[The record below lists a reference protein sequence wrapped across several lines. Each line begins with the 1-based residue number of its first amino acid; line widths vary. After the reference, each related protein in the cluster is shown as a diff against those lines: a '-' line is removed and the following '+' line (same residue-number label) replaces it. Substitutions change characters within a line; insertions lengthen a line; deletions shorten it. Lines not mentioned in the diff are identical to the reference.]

1 MKLNKIVI
9 GTRFNKKTFRL
20 SSLGGLIIDEILGL
34 RESNKKLS
42 NDFLTKFTSSNDAS
56 NLHVKFIDDKGINTL
71 TIQSDQF
78 VFSKVAPNEDAT
90 VNLDKVIEEFE
101 ILWKAANKILNF
113 PDIRRIG
120 IVGEYNIKA
129 TNETS
134 ASNQL
139 ISTMLKWKAPEHS
152 GHFSL
157 EFEDRELHADGS
169 VPDKETADYWN
180 SIYTFYPSEE
190 DRENSQTGKINA
202 NCDIQKYYNPA
213 KSDPIRELQAIKKKF
228 IAKKT
233 DFKSKV
239 KEMGLTK

>member
-1 MKLNKIVI
+1 MKLNKITI
-9 GTRFNKKTFRL
+9 GTRFNKNSFRL

-42 NDFLTKFTSSNDAS
+42 NDFLTKFTSSNDVN

-78 VFSKVAPNEDAT
+78 TFSKVAPNDEAT

-101 ILWKAANKILNF
+101 ILWKTANKILNF
-113 PDIRRIG
+113 PDTRRIG
-120 IVGEYNIKA
+120 IVGEFNIKA

-139 ISTMLKWKAPEHS
+139 ISSMLKWGAPEHS
-152 GHFSL
+152 GHFTL
-157 EFEDRELHADGS
+157 EFEDRELHTDGS
-169 VPDKETADYWN
+169 IPDKETADYWN
-180 SIYTFYPSEE
+180 SIYTFYPSDE
-190 DRENSQTGKINA
+190 DRDNPQKGKINA

-213 KSDPIRELQAIKKKF
+213 KADPIRELQNVKRKF
-228 IAKKT
+228 IDKKSN
-233 DFKSKV
+233 FKSKV
-239 KEMGLTK
+239 KDLGLSE

>member
-1 MKLNKIVI
+1 MKLHKIVI
-9 GTRFNKKTFRL
+9 GTRFNKKMFRL

-42 NDFLTKFTSSNDAS
+42 NDFLTKFTSSNDAN

-71 TIQSDQF
+71 TIQADQF
-78 VFSKVAPNEDAT
+78 IFSKVAPSEEAA
-90 VNLDKVIEEFE
+90 VNLDKTIEEFE

-113 PDIRRIG
+113 PDVRRIG
-120 IVGEYNIKA
+120 IVGEFNIKA

-139 ISTMLKWKAPEHS
+139 ISSMLKWKAPEHS
-152 GHFSL
+152 GHFTL
-157 EFEDRELHADGS
+157 EFEDRELHSDGS
-169 VPDKETADYWN
+169 IPDKESADYWN

-190 DRENSQTGKINA
+190 DRDIPQKGYINA

-213 KSDPIRELQAIKKKF
+213 KSDPTRELQAIKKKF
-228 IAKKT
+228 IAKKS
-233 DFKSKV
+233 DFKNKV
-239 KEMGLTK
+239 KELGLTK